1 MPPQI
6 NIAFQT
12 LKILDD
18 LAPTYLIELIEKRC
32 RTRILENS
40 DNILKIPLVKRVRH
54 GTNSFCFLAPNIWNS
69 LSGALRITIDLEIV
83 SDGLQTYF
91 SIYLTA

>member
-12 LKILDD
+12 LKFFDD

-54 GTNSFCFLAPNIWNS
+54 GTNSFCFLLFYLIINKCQMFYVT
-69 LSGALRITIDLEIV
+69 LSHIFFYYNYKKILYNL
-83 SDGLQTYF
+83 
-91 SIYLTA
+91 